1 MTEQKKA
8 PKRKAIDWN
17 KKSDDDKSRISKR
30 IERRSE
36 LKDNATT
43 NNDSRP
49 PRAIGLP
56 LLRLRNKIKEVY
68 DTEDDENE
76 DTPFFNIN
84 LIEDEPTAPLL
95 SKRKAD
101 ETVTITKQQQ
111 LTGKLNLIMD
121 TTLIADEIGLSPKM
135 TAKDAKRAA
144 SAEYDLKKLRRQ
156 TVKEKIEDPL
166 GLEGEIAEKDLK
178 KAAKGLKNAK
188 QKLPDGALE
197 GFPAKDAEELIELD
211 KEDMAKLI
219 LKKSGRRKSKKK
231 LSELAKD
238 LNQFK
243 NFEEP
248 ETNNKE

>member
-1 MTEQKKA
+1 MTEQPKTS
-8 PKRKAIDWN
+8 KRKAIDWN
-17 KKSDDDKSRISKR
+17 KKAGEDKTRISKR
-30 IERRSE
+30 MQERNE
-36 LKDNATT
+36 LKDKATT

-49 PRAIGLP
+49 PRAVGQP
-56 LLRLRNKIKEVY
+56 LLRLKEKIKEVY
-68 DTEDDENE
+68 NEYEEDEY
-76 DTPFFNIN
+76 TPLFNIN
-84 LIEDEPTAPLL
+84 LIEDEETDDSLFQ
-95 SKRKAD
+95 KRSNA
-101 ETVTITKQQQ
+101 TLTITKQQQ
-111 LTGKLNLIMD
+111 LTSKLNLLMD
-121 TTLIADEIGLSPKM
+121 TALIAEEIGLPSKLSAED
-135 TAKDAKRAA
+135 TKLAA

-156 TVKEKIEDPL
+156 TVQKKISEPL
-166 GLEGEIAEKDLK
+166 GLKGEIAEKDLK
-178 KAAKGLKNAK
+178 KAAIGLKKAK

-248 ETNNKE
+248 ETNDKE